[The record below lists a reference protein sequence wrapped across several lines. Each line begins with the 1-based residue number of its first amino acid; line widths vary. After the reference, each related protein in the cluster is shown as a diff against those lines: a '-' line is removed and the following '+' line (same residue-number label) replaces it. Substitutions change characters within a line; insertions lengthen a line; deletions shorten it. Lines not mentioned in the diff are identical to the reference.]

1 MTDTNNNSANKKSK
15 NNKNNRYRKN
25 RSNNKNRNKKPEIST
40 ASGENS
46 QNNENKRKRS
56 NSNKNRR
63 PKSLT
68 PARVLQKYDN
78 LLEQH
83 LIARRKYSE
92 VHGRVAGKQL
102 NKVVSNLEKTRKNL
116 YEYESTLQKDWQ
128 KDVIKQRLNLYP
140 EDRQF
145 STTHDL
151 EPVGDEV
158 SFEGDFPDPHLL
170 PTQKETSWESDTEE
184 STGTMEDYE
193 KYKQSLG

>member
-1 MTDTNNNSANKKSK
+1 MTETNSKNNSANKKSK
-15 NNKNNRYRKN
+15 NNRYRKN
-25 RSNNKNRNKKPEIST
+25 RNNNKKKNTEVSASANNTTNKKSNNNR
-40 ASGENS
+40 
-46 QNNENKRKRS
+46 
-56 NSNKNRR
+56 NRR
-63 PKSLT
+63 PKTLT

-83 LIARRKYSE
+83 LIARKKFSE

-102 NKVVSNLEKTRKNL
+102 QKVVANLEKTRKNL
-116 YEYESTLQKDWQ
+116 HEYESTLQKDWQ

-170 PTQKETSWESDTEE
+170 PTQKATSWASDTEE
-184 STGTMEDYE
+184 STGTLEDYE
-193 KYKQSLG
+193 KYKQSL